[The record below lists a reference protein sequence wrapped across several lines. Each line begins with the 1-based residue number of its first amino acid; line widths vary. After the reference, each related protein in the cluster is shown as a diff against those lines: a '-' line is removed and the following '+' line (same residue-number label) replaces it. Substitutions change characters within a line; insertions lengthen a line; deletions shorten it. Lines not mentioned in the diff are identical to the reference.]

1 MTEELPHI
9 RCYECGK
16 VLADKWVN
24 YQNLLAQ
31 GVPIDVALT
40 RLGFE
45 RYCCRMHMM
54 NPIKVPTKSDR
65 QIRPQEYQR
74 TENLSIATGPEPVIA
89 PLEALRTETVPSAY
103 TIIPVNPAHTEI
115 ELPPVPEVNLPA
127 IPTPGVHVAQ
137 EQFGSVIRSY
147 QSW

>member
-16 VLADKWVN
+16 VLADKWVS
-24 YQNLLAQ
+24 YQNLLAK
-31 GVPIDVALT
+31 GVPIKDALT
-40 RLGFE
+40 KLGFE

-65 QIRPQEYQR
+65 QINPQEYQK
-74 TENLSIATGPEPVIA
+74 TENLSVATGPTPVIA
-89 PLEALRTETVPSAY
+89 PLEALKTETASGAY
-103 TIIPVNPAHTEI
+103 TIIPINPEHTEI
-115 ELPPVPEVNLPA
+115 ELPPVPEVTLPA
-127 IPTPGVHVAQ
+127 IPIPGVPMAQ
-137 EQFGSVIRSY
+137 EQMGIVIRSY

>member
-65 QIRPQEYQR
+65 QINPQEYQK
-74 TENLSIATGPEPVIA
+74 TENLSIATGPTPVIA
-89 PLEALRTETVPSAY
+89 PLEALKTQPGAY
-103 TIIPVNPAHTEI
+103 TIIPVNPAHAEI
-115 ELPPVPEVNLPA
+115 ELPPVPEVTLPA
-127 IPTPGVHVAQ
+127 IPTAGVHVVP
-137 EQFGSVIRSY
+137 EQIGTVIRSY
-147 QSW
+147 QAW

>member
-16 VLADKWVN
+16 VLADKWVS
-24 YQNLLAQ
+24 YQNLLSQ
-31 GVPIDVALT
+31 GVPINEALT
-40 RLGFE
+40 KLGFE

-65 QIRPQEYQR
+65 QINFQYQN
-74 TENLSIATGPEPVIA
+74 TENLSVATGPTPVIA
-89 PLEALRTETVPSAY
+89 PLEALQSETVPGAY
-103 TIIPVNPAHTEI
+103 TIIPLNPAHSEI
-115 ELPPVPEVNLPA
+115 ELPSVPEVNLAA
-127 IPTPGVHVAQ
+127 IPAPGVHIVP

-147 QSW
+147 QAW